1 MRLLGICRPIII
13 LERKNRFAWVVKQ
26 PWECLGIWAY
36 YPLNFLLNCKIRT
49 IIRIDPMQRS
59 IWARRI
65 VIATLGRKGLLQ
77 DAEIIGHLPHG
88 ADIRKR

>member
-1 MRLLGICRPIII
+1 
-13 LERKNRFAWVVKQ
+13 
-26 PWECLGIWAY
+26 
-36 YPLNFLLNCKIRT
+36 
-49 IIRIDPMQRS
+49 MQRS